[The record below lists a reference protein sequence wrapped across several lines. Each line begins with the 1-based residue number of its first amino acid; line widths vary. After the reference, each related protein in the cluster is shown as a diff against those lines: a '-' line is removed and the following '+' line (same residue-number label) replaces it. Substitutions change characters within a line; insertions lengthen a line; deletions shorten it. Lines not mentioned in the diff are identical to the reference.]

1 MNGHAANKTE
11 YEIARI
17 LENELGYSGKAAKD
31 TARDLLNF
39 TSVEHRDLD
48 EALARWLVDR
58 GNQAEVCEGAFRASD
73 LTRSG
78 LTYPAALIF
87 IDWARSDP
95 AEAAKA
101 LSARM

>member
-1 MNGHAANKTE
+1 MKANAVGTT
-11 YEIARI
+11 YNEIAKI
-17 LENELGYSGKAAKD
+17 LEVELGYSEKAAKD
-31 TARDLLNF
+31 TTRDLLNF
-39 TSVEHRDLD
+39 TSSEHRDLD
-48 EALARWLVDR
+48 KALARWLIDR
-58 GNQAEVCEGAFRASD
+58 NDRMEVCEGAFRTSD
-73 LTRSG
+73 LVRSG